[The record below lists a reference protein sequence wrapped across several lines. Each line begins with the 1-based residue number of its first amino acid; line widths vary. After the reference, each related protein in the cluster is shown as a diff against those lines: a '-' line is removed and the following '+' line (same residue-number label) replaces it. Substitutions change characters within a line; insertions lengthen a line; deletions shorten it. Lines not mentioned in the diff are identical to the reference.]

1 MNVNFISKAR
11 FQPLSDVQNEKEKK
25 KVLGKAFNLIFVSI
39 MSQEY
44 TIKKKKIT
52 QYSLSNSSHISSNH
66 SFLWT

>member
-44 TIKKKKIT
+44 TIKKTKQNTI
-52 QYSLSNSSHISSNH
+52 QPLQQFSHQ
-66 SFLWT
+66 

>member
-44 TIKKKKIT
+44 TIKKKTT
-52 QYSLSNSSHISSNH
+52 QYSLSNSSHISSYH